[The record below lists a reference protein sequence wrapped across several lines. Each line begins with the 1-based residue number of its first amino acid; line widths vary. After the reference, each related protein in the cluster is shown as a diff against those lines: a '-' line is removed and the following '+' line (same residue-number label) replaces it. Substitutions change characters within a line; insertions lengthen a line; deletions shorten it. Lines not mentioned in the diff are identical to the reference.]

1 MIITFD
7 TQTTDEFGN
16 AIMIPISITNA
27 TRFLAHGGDAS
38 RLQYNRQ
45 FTSQEA
51 LERDT
56 ELGVDNV

>member
-1 MIITFD
+1 
-7 TQTTDEFGN
+7 
-16 AIMIPISITNA
+16 MIPISITNA